1 MKVRIKGN
9 SIRLRLSQTEL
20 EQLSHN
26 EVVSEQIVFAPGV
39 SLVYSLEKS
48 ITAEQTTA
56 HYTNHHIQV
65 ILPDQMASSWIN
77 TDQIS
82 ISTQQDNATADP
94 LNILIEKDF
103 RCLTERPNEN
113 EEDLFPHPKEGVVD
127 C

>member
-20 EQLSHN
+20 GRLDNH
-26 EVVSEQIVFAPGV
+26 EVIAEQIDFAPGV
-39 SLVYSLEKS
+39 SLIYSLERS
-48 ITAEQTTA
+48 ITAKQPIV
-56 HYTNHHIQV
+56 HYGNNQIQL
-65 ILPDQMASSWIN
+65 ILPEEMASNWIN
-77 TDQIS
+77 TNQIS
-82 ISTQQDNATADP
+82 IRAQQDNATADP
-94 LNILIEKDF
+94 LRILIEKDF